1 MSSTNGTPSHDKTR
15 VVLYNP
21 KAVFHTFPLALLA
34 VGSAL
39 DRDRFEIVIVDGRL
53 EEDSA
58 AAAVAAADGA
68 VVFGVT
74 ALTGAP
80 LRDALDVSRAV
91 KARYPDLPVV
101 WGGWHPSLFP
111 TETLKEEC
119 IDITVQ
125 GQGEATF
132 EELVQVLAEGESLD
146 GVSGIAYR
154 KDGVPHRNAPRKLVD
169 MDSLPSQDY
178 SLIDVEAYFNHK
190 GKKQLDY
197 ISSTGCPFRCA
208 FCADPF
214 VFGRKFTAIGPER
227 MGEELEYLW
236 KTYGFEELAFQ
247 DETFFT
253 YRDRVEGI
261 ADQILSRGMRFT
273 WTATLR
279 ADQSE
284 RMPDEVFEKCV
295 RSGFHR
301 AMIGVESGSQE
312 MMDWMQKD
320 IKIEQVLAAAERCA
334 QYGIGAIFPFI
345 VGFPGESDESVQETV
360 RIMKLLRSMSPR
372 FETPL
377 FFFKPYPGSRITQDV
392 VAEGYTL
399 PDTIEGWADFDF
411 IGSAGPWVSEEK
423 RRFFERFKFYNHFAW
438 GPRSL
443 LRLPLQVLAR
453 RRCRRD
459 AYDFPWEKLLVE
471 RLFPQPELS

>member
-1 MSSTNGTPSHDKTR
+1 MSRAASGKRAR

-39 DRDRFEIVIVDGRL
+39 DRTRYEVLIVDGRL
-53 EEDSA
+53 EADAVGA
-58 AAAVAAADGA
+58 ALRAADGA

-91 KARYPDLPVV
+91 KERYPDLPVV

-111 TETLKEEC
+111 TETLKEPC
-119 IDITVQ
+119 IDVAVQ

-132 EELVQVLAEGESLD
+132 KELVDCLASGGDLAQVA
-146 GVSGIAYR
+146 GISYR
-154 KDGVPHRNAPRKLVD
+154 ADGVPTRNAPRKLVN
-169 MDSLPSQDY
+169 MDELPAQDY
-178 SLIDVEAYFNHK
+178 DLIDVEAYFAHK
-190 GKKQLDY
+190 GRRQLDY

-214 VFGRKFTAIGPER
+214 VFGRKWTAIGPER
-227 MGEELEYLW
+227 MGEELEALW
-236 KTYGFEELAFQ
+236 TRYRFDELAFQ

-261 ADQILSRGMRFT
+261 ADQLLQRGIRCT

-284 RMPDEVFEKCV
+284 RLSDEIFEKCV
-295 RSGFHR
+295 RSGFNR

-334 QYGIGAIFPFI
+334 RFGIGAIFPFI
-345 VGFPGESDESVQETV
+345 VGFPGESDASVQETV
-360 RIMKLLRSMSPR
+360 RIMKILRAMSPR

-399 PDTIEGWADFDF
+399 PDTVEGWADFDF
-411 IGSAGPWVSEEK
+411 IGSAGPWVSDEK

-438 GPRSL
+438 GPRSP
-443 LRLPLQVLAR
+443 LRLPLQVLSR
-453 RRCRRD
+453 WRCRRD
-459 AYDFPWEKLLVE
+459 AYALPWEKLLVE
-471 RLFPQPELS
+471 RLWPQPELS